1 MSNIS
6 LFQNSNQ
13 LPAHL
18 RRGELSETTKSLMGG
33 GSNKRISIEGGA
45 FRMLVGGQEVSVID
59 DRFLNVIVV
68 RAADHNSRTF
78 YEGTYVKGAKAK
90 PACWSDDAVTPHE
103 DVKSPQSSKCQTC
116 PQNIKG
122 SGANADSRACRYQ
135 RRLAVVLEN
144 DVQGDIY
151 AMSIPAASLFDQGE
165 GRKMGLQQY
174 ARFLGG
180 HGVDVN
186 AVVTEM
192 RFDTNATAP
201 KLTFSATRPLEEGEY
216 DSIRMRKDEPAAID
230 AVTMTVGQLDEAT
243 TEAPKAQQKAQE
255 PLYPAQAPAPA
266 PVQAP
271 TPKPKPRLTPQAS
284 GFKVESDT
292 PVSPAA
298 TPVEEPTVRET
309 PKQAVPNINAMLNE
323 WGGDLDD

>member
-6 LFQNSNQ
+6 LFQNSSQ

-33 GSNKRISIEGGA
+33 GSNKRVSIEGGA

-90 PACWSDDAVTPHE
+90 PTCWSDDSVVPHA
-103 DVKSPQSSKCQTC
+103 DVKQPQSAKCQTC

-122 SGANADSRACRYQ
+122 SGANSDSRACRYQ

-144 DVQGDIY
+144 DTQGDIY

-201 KLTFSATRPLEEGEY
+201 KLTFSAVRPLEEAEFETVL
-216 DSIRMRKDEPAAID
+216 RRKDEPAAID
-230 AVTMTVGQLDEAT
+230 AVTMTVGQLDEAD
-243 TEAPKAQQKAQE
+243 AP
-255 PLYPAQAPAPA
+255 PAQTQQTQAPVQAPA
-266 PVQAP
+266 PVQQA
-271 TPKPKPRLTPQAS
+271 PKPKPRTSAPT
-284 GFKVESDT
+284 GFKVEDDT
-292 PVSPAA
+292 PVPPAA
-298 TPVEEPTVRET
+298 TPVAEPTVRET
-309 PKQAVPNINAMLNE
+309 PKTTPPNINAMLNE
-323 WGGDLDD
+323 WGSDLDD

>member
-18 RRGELSETTKSLMGG
+18 LRGELSETTKSLMGG

-59 DRFLNVIVV
+59 DRFLNIIVV

-90 PACWSDDAVTPHE
+90 PSCWSDDSVTPHE
-103 DVKSPQSSKCQTC
+103 DVKAPQSAKCQTC

-201 KLTFSATRPLEEGEY
+201 KLTFSAVRPLEEGEY
-216 DSIRMRKDEPAAID
+216 ENIRLRKDEPAAID
-230 AVTMTVGQLDEAT
+230 AVTMTVGQLDEA
-243 TEAPKAQQKAQE
+243 APATQ
-255 PLYPAQAPAPA
+255 AQAPAPA

-271 TPKPKPRLTPQAS
+271 APAPVQTPKPRPRPTPQAS